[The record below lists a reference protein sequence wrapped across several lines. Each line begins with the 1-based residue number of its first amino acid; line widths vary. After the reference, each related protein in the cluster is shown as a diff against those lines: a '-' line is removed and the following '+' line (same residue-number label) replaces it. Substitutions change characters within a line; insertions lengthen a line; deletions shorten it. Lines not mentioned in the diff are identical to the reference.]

1 MIQAPRGHT
10 PSQAAE
16 VSTPTSRDTAF
27 AGSSHE
33 RYSEVLLAVIHVIQ
47 RRRKLQAQKNNK
59 YFHVSKY
66 LLKYKSYLT
75 CLV

>member
-16 VSTPTSRDTAF
+16 VSTSRDTAF

-75 CLV
+75 SLV

>member
-10 PSQAAE
+10 PSQAAG
-16 VSTPTSRDTAF
+16 VSTSRVTAL
-27 AGSSHE
+27 AGSSHD
-33 RYSEVLLAVIHVIQ
+33 RYSEVLLTVIHVIQ

-66 LLKYKSYLT
+66 LLKYKSYFT
-75 CLV
+75 SLV